1 MYELI
6 SGWIKEQR
14 IIALVKTVDNKDAS
28 IRSILD
34 AVQKYT
40 RAVKESDKLST
51 TETWLVAEL
60 AHRFLSTDENIIN
73 LVLDNLKI
81 SDFISILKRIIG
93 SATSR
98 GNIGGKGAG
107 LFIAQQIL
115 QQAAEEHP
123 LLHDIK
129 TPRTWYLATDKMV
142 DFLHY
147 NNLEELNSYKYN
159 SLFDIRNT
167 YDNVVSRIKN
177 ASLPPHTMQCQ
188 VVRKWVK
195 FRLLYALPHCW
206 KIKGRCFQR
215 EIQEPF
221 SGKPGTREERLEAL
235 KDALEVYSSMY
246 NGCDTVPAERAFRS
260 EDGHPDPGSSRH
272 QGREILSAC
281 LFRRGF
287 LS

>member
-1 MYELI
+1 MARPAPMDAAVLRKKLTAAAAAFLPQGDMYELI

-60 AHRFLSTDENIIN
+60 AHRFLSTDENMIN

-115 QQAAEEHP
+115 QQAAEDHP
-123 LLHDIK
+123 LLRDIK

-177 ASLPPHTMQCQ
+177 ASLPPHTMQMLQ
-188 VVRKWVK
+188 VVLEEMGEVPLIVRSSS
-195 FRLLYALPHCW
+195 LL
-206 KIKGRCFQR
+206 
-215 EIQEPF
+215 
-221 SGKPGTREERLEAL
+221 EERG
-235 KDALEVYSSMY
+235 K
-246 NGCDTVPAERAFRS
+246 NGWRP
-260 EDGHPDPGSSRH
+260 
-272 QGREILSAC
+272 
-281 LFRRGF
+281 
-287 LS
+287 